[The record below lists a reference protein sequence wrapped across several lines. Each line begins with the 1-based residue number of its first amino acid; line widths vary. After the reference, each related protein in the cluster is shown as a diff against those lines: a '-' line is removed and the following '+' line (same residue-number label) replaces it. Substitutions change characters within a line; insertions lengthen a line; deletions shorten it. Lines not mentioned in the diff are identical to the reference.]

1 MYQLINAYELQGFC
15 EKVEGVT
22 KGELEFDSPFREL
35 GYHGV
40 PFRETVL
47 LLPTSACLIR
57 LVIFSRYLVLNNTKL
72 LNISRTPEDLFFL
85 RSTIN

>member
-1 MYQLINAYELQGFC
+1 MVAEGMLAHTACLRKYIFSNLNLQSYFQGFC

-57 LVIFSRYLVLNNTKL
+57 
-72 LNISRTPEDLFFL
+72 
-85 RSTIN
+85 